1 MNRFKWKAR
10 RFLTIFFGSEVD
22 SKIPFFFVCAQVD
35 GRTKTTELLAALEEC
50 LNVCQ
55 NIAEPFSKQIEYFLG
70 NDAGEDAR
78 AAHKA
83 AVDAQAAAN
92 VTVEGARAVSVPISQ
107 DMLTTCI
114 DSCTDCVGGWSMT
127 LRIVINRMKE

>member
-1 MNRFKWKAR
+1 M
-10 RFLTIFFGSEVD
+10 
-22 SKIPFFFVCAQVD
+22 CAQVE

-55 NIAEPFSKQIEYFLG
+55 NIAEPLSKQIEYFLG